1 MIGCGQSKGGSRK
14 GGNAMKKQKVISGT
28 GGPVKKISLGEEIR
42 KKWFFYLIPIPG
54 IICLLLFSYMPMAG
68 LYVVFERYTYQGG
81 LFGSEFVGLQN
92 FKFFFMNMSNALRAT
107 KNTLVING
115 FSIVLGVVVNVG
127 LAILINEINS
137 KVFKKV
143 TQTVMLFP
151 YFISWII
158 VGMVALALFDEDTG
172 MINSMLVHF
181 GGEAVEWY
189 SNADYW
195 WAIMI
200 FTTVWKGAGYGS
212 IIYYCA
218 LSGFD
223 QSL

>member
-1 MIGCGQSKGGSRK
+1 
-14 GGNAMKKQKVISGT
+14 MKKQKAISGT

-158 VGMVALALFDEDTG
+158 VGMVALALFDEQE
-172 MINSMLVHF
+172 H
-181 GGEAVEWY
+181 W
-189 SNADYW
+189 
-195 WAIMI
+195 
-200 FTTVWKGAGYGS
+200 
-212 IIYYCA
+212 
-218 LSGFD
+218 
-223 QSL
+223 

>member
-1 MIGCGQSKGGSRK
+1 
-14 GGNAMKKQKVISGT
+14 MKKQKAISGT

-200 FTTVWKGAGYGS
+200 FTTVWK
-212 IIYYCA
+212 
-218 LSGFD
+218 LS
-223 QSL
+223 LIHI